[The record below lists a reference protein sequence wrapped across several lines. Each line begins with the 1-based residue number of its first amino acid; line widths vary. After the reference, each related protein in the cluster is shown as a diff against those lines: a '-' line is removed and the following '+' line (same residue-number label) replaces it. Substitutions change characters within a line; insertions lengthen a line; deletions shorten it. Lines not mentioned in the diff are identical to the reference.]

1 MKSKNKKFNLSSIL
15 IICLSL
21 IMLSCSKE
29 DSVTNPNDD
38 NNPPDPIT
46 PTEVKINSYT
56 PLKPMWGDVI
66 TIVGEGF
73 GNSKQNVEIYFP
85 GNYVPITDTIKS
97 KGEVLEVSNTQIK
110 VKIPYH
116 TEIKTDGYE
125 YPVGIHNGWG
135 NIVIKVKDK
144 PAYTS
149 PDYFVY
155 YNAVPF
161 INNSGID
168 PLGISGVYVVPGEK
182 FKISGKGFG
191 LTKTEGT
198 LTINGNSVDID
209 SVWYNVA
216 AFGEGS
222 WYIIGKLPA
231 SLGSKSK
238 DLKDYTFAYSRSG
251 RSYSRTTTGESLPR
265 LKINSNTLPGQVL
278 GGTSNTDFYIN
289 GENLF
294 ANTVR
299 FSDGTFSTTVAVT
312 GASLDAAQ
320 VTAFVPLSVLLPRG
334 DKLYTVTLLDTEVGS
349 QVIGGWLLGY
359 VRVTP

>member
-1 MKSKNKKFNLSSIL
+1 MKSNKKKLNSSFIL

-21 IMLSCSKE
+21 LLLSCSKE
-29 DSVTNPNDD
+29 DSVTNPDVI
-38 NNPPDPIT
+38 NPPNPVT
-46 PTEVKINSYT
+46 PGEVKLTSYT
-56 PLKPMWGDVI
+56 PQKPMWGDVI

-73 GNSKQNVEIYFP
+73 GNSKQNVEVYFP

-110 VKIPYH
+110 VKIPYN
-116 TEIKTDGYE
+116 TEIGSDGYE
-125 YPVGIHNGWG
+125 YPLGIHNGWG

-144 PAYTS
+144 STYTS
-149 PDYFVY
+149 PDYFIY

-161 INNSGID
+161 INKSGID
-168 PLGISGVYVVPGEK
+168 PLGISGVYIVPGEK

-198 LTINGNSVDID
+198 LTINSNSVNID

-222 WYIIGKLPA
+222 WNMIGKLPA

-238 DLKDYTFAYSRSG
+238 ELKDYTFAYSRSG

-294 ANTVR
+294 ANTIR
-299 FSDGTFSTTVAVT
+299 FSDGVFTTTVAVT
-312 GASLDAAQ
+312 GPSLDATQ
-320 VTAFVPLSVLLPRG
+320 VTAFVPLAVLLPRG
-334 DKLYTVTLLDTEVGS
+334 DKLYTVTLLDTDVGS